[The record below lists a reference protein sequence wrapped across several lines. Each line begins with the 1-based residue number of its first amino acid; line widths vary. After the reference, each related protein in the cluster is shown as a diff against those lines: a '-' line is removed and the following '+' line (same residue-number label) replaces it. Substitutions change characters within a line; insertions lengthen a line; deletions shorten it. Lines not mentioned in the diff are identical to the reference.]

1 MVKQVW
7 KAAMAFVVLAA
18 VAVAGTAQASDWD
31 DAKDVVVKTTDAM
44 LQLMKDPAMRQ
55 QENFETLYGE
65 VDATVSPVVDFDSLS
80 KGVMAHYYRQ
90 ASDAQKAAF
99 ADQFKTTVIRTFT
112 KALQVITLD
121 KYQVVPSQGGDR
133 DGKASVRFDFATTD
147 GKTYR
152 IEYSMH
158 KKGSQ
163 WLVYNV
169 TLDGINV
176 GLNFRN
182 QFAEAMNREQD
193 MDKVINTWTVAVK
206 E

>member
-1 MVKQVW
+1 M
-7 KAAMAFVVLAA
+7 
-18 VAVAGTAQASDWD
+18 
-31 DAKDVVVKTTDAM
+31 
-44 LQLMKDPAMRQ
+44 
-55 QENFETLYGE
+55 
-65 VDATVSPVVDFDSLS
+65 
-80 KGVMAHYYRQ
+80 
-90 ASDAQKAAF
+90 
-99 ADQFKTTVIRTFT
+99 
-112 KALQVITLD
+112 QVITLD